1 MLLVLCP
8 AAPLTSEQ
16 AESAG
21 VARPEMKLSRGA
33 WVPELRT
40 EHLPSDD
47 SERGAGG
54 RANFWEWIQRSYSP
68 KCLAQ
73 IGNPPL
79 PGTTERADEG
89 LCLVYPWCTLIR

>member
-54 RANFWEWIQRSYSP
+54 RANFLGMDTEILQPEMPRSDRKPSIAWYY
-68 KCLAQ
+68 
-73 IGNPPL
+73 
-79 PGTTERADEG
+79 RAS
-89 LCLVYPWCTLIR
+89 